1 MAKYKNKGPP
11 VRPHKSKCRGCR
23 CESDDSG
30 TCLAAFCIYMM
41 ARSLVCCPRS
51 AGLLPWHGLKRW
63 ERYCFLRYRFVY
75 VYKIQKNFDNHLK
88 DL

>member
-1 MAKYKNKGPP
+1 MMAKYKNKGPP

-23 CESDDSG
+23 FESSDSE

-41 ARSLVCCPRS
+41 ARSLICCPQS

-63 ERYCFLRYRFVY
+63 ERYRLCGTVLSMSIRYRR
-75 VYKIQKNFDNHLK
+75 ILTTI
-88 DL
+88 